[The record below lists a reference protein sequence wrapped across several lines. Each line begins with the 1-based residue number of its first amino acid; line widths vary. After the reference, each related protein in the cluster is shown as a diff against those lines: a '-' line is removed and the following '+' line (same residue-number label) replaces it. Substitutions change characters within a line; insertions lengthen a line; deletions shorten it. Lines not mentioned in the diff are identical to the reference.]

1 MSVENINPYN
11 KYQGNGVTTEFS
23 VDFPYNNKTDVVV
36 YLKNEGEAQQTLVV
50 NTDYTWLN
58 DTTIKT
64 TTAPA
69 DGSILAIYRE
79 TPAASDYN
87 FENQRRLFPAEV
99 TNSDNLAILLI
110 QELRAM
116 FSRTLTVDETS
127 TVTPEELVDELNSLV
142 ITAAGYV
149 SQCSGYSDLAQAWAT
164 KTDGPVSGGEYSSK
178 YYAEQILPMASDIAS
193 VVGNATNI
201 NTVASN
207 ISDINSCV
215 SNMSSIQDAP
225 NQAQAAANSAAL
237 AQQYGNDKIN
247 QTHISNCITEIP
259 QDIKV
264 EIDASYNFIAKAGTK
279 VYFGD
284 NTSATLDSDKSYGA
298 STNFGNEQFV
308 FAIRKSNNALVQA
321 TINNVASA
329 STNPATAYTM
339 WFNTT
344 DKKCYINDGS
354 GVASEISFPI
364 ALVMH
369 TNGIG
374 WTNVDKVFNG
384 FGYIGMYNFRLPGL
398 KGLVPNGKNT
408 NGTFKNT
415 KWELDTV
422 LVTQCSTATGDF
434 LLIGGNAGLRNQN
447 ISTYFEQP
455 NKPTV
460 TSQYNAWYDTEN
472 NYIYYTNNTGTTW
485 VKQDVTVLGVE
496 KVTSGKIN
504 SLNVKDVFHAV
515 DYNDTKFIG
524 HQAMPS
530 DKSVTLT
537 LPASGQTLTAQADG
551 DFYFQGTL
559 TSIGEKFRFENNTTT
574 LQSQAIAVKDSE
586 YNVCSI
592 RCSKGDVVKV
602 SYDSTISDAV
612 LKFIYTNGSK

>member
-11 KYQGNGVTTEFS
+11 KYQGNGVATEFS

-36 YLKNEGEAQQTLVV
+36 YLKNEGETQQTLVV

-110 QELRAM
+110 QELKAM

-142 ITAAGYV
+142 TTAAGYV

-178 YYAEQILPMASDIAS
+178 YYAEQIIPIASDIAS

-215 SNMSSIQDAP
+215 SNMPAIQDAP
-225 NQAQAAANSAAL
+225 NQAQAAADSAAL
-237 AQQYGNDKIN
+237 SAQYANDKIN

-259 QDIKV
+259 QDIKL
-264 EIDASYNFIAKAGTK
+264 ELNNGTLTLKAGSK
-279 VYFGD
+279 VYVPNGVGVFDAVTVPSDVVFHTGTIGTSTSEFMICCNLTGGFGVRA
-284 NTSATLDSDKSYGA
+284 NL
-298 STNFGNEQFV
+298 STYESGPTAPVDTGKIWFDTN
-308 FAIRKSNNALVQA
+308 NNAVKKYE
-321 TINNVASA
+321 NGSWVR
-329 STNPATAYTM
+329 AYSLPVGI
-339 WFNTT
+339 
-344 DKKCYINDGS
+344 YQR
-354 GVASEISFPI
+354 
-364 ALVMH
+364 
-369 TNGIG
+369 TNGEATSI
-374 WTNVDKVFNG
+374 NKVFNG
-384 FGYIGMYNFRLPGL
+384 FSYLGSTIFALPGV
-398 KGLVPNGKNT
+398 KGLIPNGRNIDGSLKNNEFTINNVLMTTFENNYTADAVIVINETIYSALRSSFYEYDVKNNLNLQQGTKKNWGICGLLSTT
-408 NGTFKNT
+408 NGT
-415 KWELDTV
+415 
-422 LVTQCSTATGDF
+422 
-434 LLIGGNAGLRNQN
+434 I
-447 ISTYFEQP
+447 
-455 NKPTV
+455 
-460 TSQYNAWYDTEN
+460 TSFTLK
-472 NYIYYTNNTGTTW
+472 TP
-485 VKQDVTVLGVE
+485 
-496 KVTSGKIN
+496 
-504 SLNVKDVFHAV
+504 FHAV

-530 DKSVTLT
+530 DRYTDLT
-537 LPASGQTLTAQADG
+537 LGASGTTYTAPADGWVIFRRTSTASGQYLQLT
-551 DFYFQGTL
+551 
-559 TSIGEKFRFENNTTT
+559 NNTSAS
-574 LQSQAIAVKDSE
+574 LQYFVQSGANSGVIGASIPVK
-586 YNVCSI
+586 
-592 RCSKGDVVKV
+592 KGDVFIA
-602 SYDSTISDAV
+602 SYTLGSSTSQ
-612 LKFIYTNGSK
+612 LFRFIYAEGEK